1 MKLNFFIVAMFSAA
15 GAWAQA
21 PVVDVNTTDV
31 QTLSTDTSTGVTTAF
46 ELEQRLQVLERI
58 VQSRTESQQR
68 MQGQLDTLQ
77 EDVDS
82 LQGSIELHTHQLEKV
97 LERQREIYLRIEE
110 NLATLQ
116 QQSAAVA
123 TQIEPNNS
131 PAISGST
138 SGAVEQEYQNA
149 VNLILQKQDY
159 DAAIPA
165 FESFLQK
172 NPDSAFSD
180 NAHYWLGQL
189 LYNKQEFERAKV
201 QFTQVAN
208 NFEASPKRADSLL
221 KLGMIAKQAN
231 DNASAQSFFEQVV
244 AEYPGSTSAR
254 LAQQQL

>member
-1 MKLNFFIVAMFSAA
+1 MKLHSIFVLMFSAA

-21 PVVDVNTTDV
+21 PVVDVNTTNV
-31 QTLSTDTSTGVTTAF
+31 QAINTTSSTNGTTVF

-58 VQSRTESQQR
+58 SQSRTENQQR

-77 EDVDS
+77 EDVDA

-110 NLATLQ
+110 NLSALQ

-123 TQIEPNNS
+123 GQINTP
-131 PAISGST
+131 ST
-138 SGAVEQEYQNA
+138 SAATAAVSGDVQQEYQSA
-149 VNLILQKQDY
+149 VNLILQQQDY
-159 DAAIPA
+159 DSAIPA

-172 NPDSAFSD
+172 HPDSAFTD

-208 NFEASPKRADSLL
+208 KFASSPKRADSLL